1 MNSSWPACIFALNA
15 ILSLFYYNIIVTRCF
30 LANANAIISTADIH
44 VISMRKQ
51 WASSFIFKNN
61 KCLFGH
67 AVNIK
72 QINKQTN
79 KEKTEFSN
87 VKMPIAHHISVC
99 FHVDGYFFFSMLFFV
114 VVVDVVTVLFTYTAR
129 EKDVDCLPSYSFTFC
144 CPRLWGHVRLFFAFI
159 ICFVAVVVI
168 QFFFSANSISHL
180 TSALT
185 LNKQQCIK

>member
-1 MNSSWPACIFALNA
+1 MLVWTCCEHQ
-15 ILSLFYYNIIVTRCF
+15 T
-30 LANANAIISTADIH
+30 
-44 VISMRKQ
+44 
-51 WASSFIFKNN
+51 
-61 KCLFGH
+61 
-67 AVNIK
+67 
-72 QINKQTN
+72 NKQTN
-79 KEKTEFSN
+79 KVKNRAEFSN

-168 QFFFSANSISHL
+168 QFFFSDNSISHL

-185 LNKQQCIK
+185 LNKQQCIKKK